1 MSKLQGLLFALATVV
16 LVGVSTYL
24 FTKPWLPPLKSDRV
38 AIDDAIWVSLVVT
51 GAVFIVT
58 NLMLAWFG
66 YRYQDQPG
74 AKAIYWHDDPKL
86 EWGWTLPT
94 SGILFLFPFKARNL
108 WASVLRADLD
118 AKIKEATE

>member
-1 MSKLQGLLFALATVV
+1 MSKLQGLLFGLATLV
-16 LVGVSTYL
+16 LVAVSTYL

-38 AIDDAIWVSLVVT
+38 AIDDALWLSLVVT

-74 AKAIYWHDDPKL
+74 AKAAYWHDNPKL
-86 EWGWTLPT
+86 EWTWTLVT
-94 SGILFLFPFKARNL
+94 AAIMFIFLFNALNL
-108 WASVLRADLD
+108 WASGD
-118 AKIKEATE
+118 AGRPRPTPTWSR